1 MKTGEVADLSGDIF
15 KVPVQ
20 DLISFGGIV
29 AEDVMSVRGSVIIP
43 KGTRLAML
51 GDSMLVLMRRLLD
64 EGICYIHVR
73 REDHVEQD
81 ALDSFIDQ
89 VMSSNV
95 IIDPEVANRSI
106 TEVKS
111 LFESIRTQRITPEL
125 MGPISEVAKELL
137 EQILTK
143 PKILFSVAKVRHWD
157 EYTFVHSFNTAA
169 ISGFLAHRMA
179 SEFAEIAVLGG
190 LLHDLGKA
198 RIPLEILNKPG
209 PLTEEEFNLMK
220 THPLLGEQLARELG
234 IDNPHILA
242 IIRSHH
248 ERWSGAGYPDGKRG
262 EDINFLSRIVAV
274 ADAFDA
280 MTSERS
286 YKQAVPF
293 REAVNTI
300 ILDGGTHFD
309 PKVSR
314 LLLTSFGMYPPGSVV
329 ELSDKS
335 IGVVVSSG
343 GEDLLRPVV
352 MIKVN
357 PDGSLNESLHLM
369 DLKRSDLRIR
379 RYLGWE
385 GKRAL

>member
-1 MKTGEVADLSGDIF
+1 MTDLDGEVF

-29 AEDVMSVRGSVIIP
+29 AEDIISARGSVIIP

-51 GDSMLVLMRRLLD
+51 GDSVLLLIRHLLD
-64 EGICYIHVR
+64 EGIGYVHVR
-73 REDHVEQD
+73 RDDHVEQD

-89 VMSSNV
+89 VINSNV
-95 IIDPEVANRSI
+95 IIDPEVASKSI
-106 TEVKS
+106 NEIKG
-111 LFESIRTQRITPEL
+111 LFDSIRTQHITPEL
-125 MGPISEVAKELL
+125 LSPITEVAKELL

-143 PKILFSVAKVRHWD
+143 PKILFSVAKVHRWD

-179 SEFAEIAVLGG
+179 PESAETAVLGG

-209 PLTEEEFNLMK
+209 PLTNEEFNVMK
-220 THPLLGEQLARELG
+220 SHPVLGEKLARELG
-234 IDNPHILA
+234 IDDPDVLA

-248 ERWSGAGYPDGKRG
+248 ERWCGSGYPDGKRG
-262 EDINFLSRIVAV
+262 EDIPLLSRIVAV

-286 YKQAVPF
+286 YKRAVPF
-293 REAVNTI
+293 RDAVNTI
-300 ILDGGTHFD
+300 IVDGGTHFD

-343 GEDLLRPVV
+343 GEDLLRPVI

-357 PDGSLNESLHLM
+357 PDGSLSDALRLL
-369 DLKRSDLRIR
+369 DLKRSELRIQ

>member
-1 MKTGEVADLSGDIF
+1 MTELSEEIF

-29 AEDVMSVRGSVIIP
+29 AEDIISARGSVIIP

-51 GDSMLVLMRRLLD
+51 GDSVLLLIRRLLD
-64 EGICYIHVR
+64 EGIGYVHVR
-73 REDHVEQD
+73 RDDHMEQD

-89 VMSSNV
+89 VINSNV
-95 IIDPEVANRSI
+95 IIDPEVASKSI
-106 TEVKS
+106 NEIKG
-111 LFESIRTQRITPEL
+111 LFDSIRTQQITPEL
-125 MGPISEVAKELL
+125 LNPITEVAKELL

-143 PKILFSVAKVRHWD
+143 PKILFSVAKVHRWD

-179 SEFAEIAVLGG
+179 PESAETAVLGG

-198 RIPLEILNKPG
+198 QIPLEILNKPG
-209 PLTEEEFNLMK
+209 PLTNDEFNVMK
-220 THPLLGEQLARELG
+220 SHPVLGEKLARELG
-234 IDNPHILA
+234 IDDQDVLA

-248 ERWSGAGYPDGKRG
+248 ERWCGSGYPDGKRG
-262 EDINFLSRIVAV
+262 EDIPLLSRIVAV

-357 PDGSLNESLHLM
+357 PDGSLNDSLHLL

>member
-1 MKTGEVADLSGDIF
+1 VTELSEEIF

-29 AEDVMSVRGSVIIP
+29 AEDIISARGSVIIP

-51 GDSMLVLMRRLLD
+51 GDSVLLLIRRLLD
-64 EGICYIHVR
+64 EGIGYVHVR
-73 REDHVEQD
+73 RDDHMEQD

-89 VMSSNV
+89 VINSNV
-95 IIDPEVANRSI
+95 IIDPEVASKSI
-106 TEVKS
+106 NEIKG
-111 LFESIRTQRITPEL
+111 LFDSIRTQQITPEL
-125 MGPISEVAKELL
+125 LNPITEVAKELL

-143 PKILFSVAKVRHWD
+143 PKILFSVAKVHRWD

-179 SEFAEIAVLGG
+179 PESAETAVLGG

-198 RIPLEILNKPG
+198 QIPLEILNKPG
-209 PLTEEEFNLMK
+209 PLTNDEFNVMK
-220 THPLLGEQLARELG
+220 SHPVLGEKLARELG
-234 IDNPHILA
+234 IDDQDVLA

-248 ERWSGAGYPDGKRG
+248 ERWCGSGYPDGKRG
-262 EDINFLSRIVAV
+262 EDIPLLSRIVAV

-357 PDGSLNESLHLM
+357 PDGSLNDSLHLL